1 MRGNVGDKVLPTL
14 LPAGE
19 LIQCV
24 AKTVDIHVVES
35 ADGLIKEENF
45 LNIFKIMITFALIA
59 NVLIFPDKPPIK
71 LGNPVNTAW
80 PEFRKMLPRCKLPA
94 NVIRL
99 V

>member
-1 MRGNVGDKVLPTL
+1 MRGNVGDKVLPVL
-14 LPAGE
+14 LAAGE

-24 AKTVDIHVVES
+24 AETEDIHVVES
-35 ADGLIKEENF
+35 ADGLIEEVNH
-45 LNIFKIMITFALIA
+45 LYIFTIMITFALIA

-71 LGNPVNTAW
+71 FGNPVNTAW

-94 NVIRL
+94 IVLRL